1 MEESMRDLLPFM
13 NEQGQLVALPAKH
26 KKRLKAYY
34 FLATKLESGKQYTE
48 SELNDL
54 LNQWAVFGDP
64 ATLRRE
70 LYNKYLL
77 NRTND
82 CGQYWREE
90 RLPSLEEFIAKYV

>member
-1 MEESMRDLLPFM
+1 M
-13 NEQGQLVALPAKH
+13 
-26 KKRLKAYY
+26 
-34 FLATKLESGKQYTE
+34 
-48 SELNDL
+48 
-54 LNQWAVFGDP
+54 NQWAVFGDP